1 MNVQQEPTEQRE
13 IPMTAIVILNI
24 VLSAFVIIGVLS
36 LLAWGILADRKDR
49 TARATVLARP
59 QARTRVAPRTARPS
73 RSRIGGTVRGNA

>member
-1 MNVQQEPTEQRE
+1 
-13 IPMTAIVILNI
+13 MTAIVILNI

-59 QARTRVAPRTARPS
+59 QAQARTPVAPGTARPS